1 MITITKNDIYFV
13 VSIVRPFLEDGMQYI
28 RDNYIATI
36 IFIYVSILIYLVQS
50 YKNIFNRLEI
60 EYKFLFNKMML
71 GEQDLSRCET
81 KMFDIKEILTDD
93 SKYYYTGYS
102 DIEELSMNTLKSKAS
117 ELGIPD
123 VNWGSKKALLYA
135 LGMTKKLH
143 EISKITCSTCPNYA
157 LKEEYETESD
167 EEYNSD
173 EEKNDSSSEEEYESN
188 EYGDYTSSSEEEYD
202 SDYDEE
208 NYYQE
213 CKNDE

>member
-1 MITITKNDIYFV
+1 MIAITKNDIYFA
-13 VSIVRPFLEDGMQYI
+13 VSIIQPFLEDGMQCI

-50 YKNIFNRLEI
+50 YKNIFNRLEV
-60 EYKFLFNKMML
+60 EYKFLFDKMMSR
-71 GEQDLSRCET
+71 EQALSRCET

-93 SKYYYTGYS
+93 SEYYYTGYS
-102 DIEELSMNTLKSKAS
+102 NNEELSMNTLKSKAF

-157 LKEEYETESD
+157 LNEEHETDSD

-173 EEKNDSSSEEEYESN
+173 EEKNDSSSDEED
-188 EYGDYTSSSEEEYD
+188 GDYYTSSSEEEYD